1 MFECHIDYVGPALTR
16 RTFLAGSVIA
26 GIRGAVFDVRPAT
39 LDLRDPLRKA
49 IECVVNRMDPA
60 MNFQPWFAIDVVNG
74 RPTRLRHDI
83 WDFGDTS
90 GRFLEALILAR
101 QMVEPDRDA
110 IIAEER
116 IRRFF
121 NSLFDSSGL
130 IYNPMLK
137 QPDHMFAQGSA
148 LYALVTDFEQWRDP
162 SVRVRIENFIA
173 ALNRAAKQESDYLW
187 FPQVATQK
195 GACPHQAAYQ
205 ILPAVRFYEL
215 TGYAPAL
222 RFAARLSRWPLY
234 HDDTVLPSGA
244 ITKTGWE
251 GHLHAW
257 MDTFS
262 GILRCSRAGGPNL
275 SHQEVYERAYR
286 VFKWVKATHTSP
298 FGWVADSVGAKTC
311 ETDTITSAIR
321 LALELIKEGHTE
333 YWNDIER
340 FVRNQLIENQ
350 FVDVDRLE
358 LTDPNLIRGIRGSF
372 ESWADPNTLLAVK
385 NADIEGCCI
394 NGGMRGLFLASQNAI
409 QETLE
414 QTRVNLLISA
424 ITPSLEV
431 ASYLPFEGR
440 IDLYPGNS
448 KHIRVR
454 TPDWLDP
461 KEVRVS
467 GPNGLKTETE
477 ASGLYLKNVMS
488 GVPII
493 LRFEQNN
500 SERQHLVAGRT
511 YQALW
516 KGDTVLRLLPLGSPY
531 PIFQRENLNRSNP
544 RPKPKDLS
552 PIAQKVHW

>member
-1 MFECHIDYVGPALTR
+1 MTR
-16 RTFLAGSVIA
+16 RTFLATPVIA
-26 GIRGAVFDVRPAT
+26 GIHATTPEVRPAT
-39 LDLRDPLRKA
+39 LDLREPLRRA
-49 IECVVNRMDPA
+49 VECVINRMDPA

-74 RPTRLRHDI
+74 RPTKLRHDT

-101 QMVEPDRDA
+101 QMIEPDREM
-110 IIAEER
+110 IVAEER
-116 IRRFF
+116 IRRFL

-130 IYNPMLK
+130 VFNPMLK
-137 QPDHMFAQGSA
+137 GPDHMFAQGSA
-148 LYALVTDFEQWRDP
+148 LYALVTDYEQGRDP
-162 SVRVRIENFIA
+162 AVRGRIENFIG
-173 ALNRAAKQESDYLW
+173 ALNKAAKQERDYLW
-187 FPQVATQK
+187 FPQVATPK
-195 GACPHQAAYQ
+195 SACPHQAAYQ
-205 ILPAVRFYEL
+205 VLPAVRFYEL

-262 GILRCSRAGGPNL
+262 GIVRCSRAGGPDLN
-275 SHQEVYERAYR
+275 HQEVCERAHR
-286 VFKWVKATHTSP
+286 VFEWVKATHTSP

-321 LALELIKEGHTE
+321 LALELIKEGHAE

-340 FVRNQLIENQ
+340 FLRNQLIENQ
-350 FVDVDRLE
+350 FVDMDRLK
-358 LTDPNLIRGIRGSF
+358 LDDPKLIRGLRGAF

-394 NGGMRGLFLASQNAI
+394 NGGIRGLFLASQNAI
-409 QETLE
+409 QETAE
-414 QTRVNLLISA
+414 ETRVNLLISA
-424 ITPSLEV
+424 VTSDLEV

-440 IDLYPGNS
+440 LDLYPSSS
-448 KHIRVR
+448 KQIRVR

-461 KEVRVS
+461 KGVRVS
-467 GPNGLKTETE
+467 GPNSLQVERE
-477 ASGLYLKNVMS
+477 SS
-488 GVPII
+488 GVSLNSARPGTSIT
-493 LRFEQNN
+493 LRFEQKE

-511 YQALW
+511 YQAQW
-516 KGDTVLRLLPLGSPY
+516 RGDTVLRLLPAGGPY
-531 PIFQRENLNRSNP
+531 PIFQREVLNQASPRSKP
-544 RPKPKDLS
+544 RDLS
-552 PIAQKVHW
+552 PIAQRVHW